1 MLPKP
6 FSRDQLYSMLEVR
19 ATRAVPCVSSDA
31 APLQRHL
38 SHLKAAKRYAIH
50 IPPSVGV
57 PPLSDQGVN
66 DALRYSAAHYDKI
79 LESYHNPEEVP
90 MWNPLGGS
98 GTSDAQFIQMIGV
111 SRSSFVLH
119 SLVSLYFFMQ
129 LQQSMNPNGGPID
142 FNQMMQTAA
151 STAVEFTMM
160 PSDAFAAGMGL
171 AAGNV
176 ANKRDREDEQD
187 GESSKRAKT
196 TAAADAE
203 S

>member
-1 MLPKP
+1 MTHMVSRARWCKEKAELTCLRNSGMTDLLPKP

-19 ATRAVPCVSSDA
+19 TAPPELSFLPPLTML
-31 APLQRHL
+31 PLQRHL

-79 LESYHNPEEVP
+79 LEGYHNPEEVP

-111 SRSSFVLH
+111 SRIHSVSCTSFN
-119 SLVSLYFFMQ
+119 SASLY
-129 LQQSMNPNGGPID
+129 LSSSNP
-142 FNQMMQTAA
+142 
-151 STAVEFTMM
+151 
-160 PSDAFAAGMGL
+160 
-171 AAGNV
+171 
-176 ANKRDREDEQD
+176 
-187 GESSKRAKT
+187 
-196 TAAADAE
+196 
-203 S
+203 

>member
-1 MLPKP
+1 MTDLLPKP

-19 ATRAVPCVSSDA
+19 AARGVIHS
-31 APLQRHL
+31 APLTLPPQRHL
-38 SHLKAAKRYAIH
+38 SHLKAAKRFAIN

-111 SRSSFVLH
+111 SPHPPPPPCVC
-119 SLVSLYFFMQ
+119 
-129 LQQSMNPNGGPID
+129 
-142 FNQMMQTAA
+142 
-151 STAVEFTMM
+151 
-160 PSDAFAAGMGL
+160 
-171 AAGNV
+171 
-176 ANKRDREDEQD
+176 
-187 GESSKRAKT
+187 
-196 TAAADAE
+196 
-203 S
+203 